1 MGGISMAK
9 HKLLRQRINK
19 EAWELKEF
27 SARELQYKINNY
39 ANMDGRNRTKN
50 LQVTIQRLCNLLKQ
64 NKNIKF
70 IPDVNNDKR
79 PGMWKWVGDE
89 K

>member
-1 MGGISMAK
+1 MAK
-9 HKLLRQRINK
+9 HKLLKQRINK

-39 ANMDGRNRTKN
+39 TNMDGRSRTRN

-70 IPDVNNDKR
+70 IHHPSSLTKT
-79 PGMWKWVGDE
+79 GTWEWIGDDE
-89 K
+89 E

>member
-1 MGGISMAK
+1 MAK

-39 ANMDGRNRTKN
+39 KHRSIVENPSKSRHKYKLYYHG
-50 LQVTIQRLCNLLKQ
+50 
-64 NKNIKF
+64 
-70 IPDVNNDKR
+70 
-79 PGMWKWVGDE
+79 
-89 K
+89 